1 MAIPRHVLVYKFRAF
16 LVALAVF
23 SGFALVVG
31 LLAWRLWYP
40 GYLFTLDGGLQ
51 GLRIVLTVDF
61 VLGPLLALVFFHP
74 EKSRRK
80 LVFDIVVISLL
91 QLGAMGWGTWQVW
104 SQRPLAVVY
113 GNNRFISVA
122 PDIMRRQQ
130 ETPAT
135 LARFTDGTPPF
146 IYRREPRT
154 QEESA
159 RFVLMLMRHGYHPES
174 QAWLFQPLAPNRAL
188 VFQRQAEVQAYVR
201 QELGAAWQ
209 AWAIGREGQAPA
221 DYRLAFF
228 EGRFG
233 AGLLVFSPAGTLL
246 GYLPLGDQS
255 VPDLT
260 SGAATVLSR

>member
-1 MAIPRHVLVYKFRAF
+1 MVIPRHVLAYKFRAF

-23 SGFALVVG
+23 SVFALVVG
-31 LLAWRLWYP
+31 LLARFLWYP

-51 GLRIVLTVDF
+51 GLRIVLAVDF
-61 VLGPLLALVFFHP
+61 VLGPVLALVFFHP

-91 QLGAMGWGTWQVW
+91 QLGAMGWGTLQIW

-130 ETPAT
+130 ETAAT
-135 LARFTDGTPPF
+135 LARFPDGAPPF
-146 IYRREPRT
+146 IYRREPQTR
-154 QEESA
+154 EESA
-159 RFVLMLMRHGYHPES
+159 RLVLMLMRYGYHPES
-174 QAWLFQPLAPNRAL
+174 QAWLFQPMVPNRAL
-188 VFQRQAEVQAYVR
+188 VFQRQAEMQAFALR
-201 QELGAAWQ
+201 ELGVAWQ
-209 AWAIGREGQAPA
+209 AWSGGREAQLPE

-233 AGLLVFSPAGTLL
+233 GALLVFSPAGALL
-246 GYLPLGDQS
+246 GYLPLGDQP
-255 VPDLT
+255 VPDLVPGT
-260 SGAATVLSR
+260 ATVLSR